1 MCGICGIL
9 NFHSLYSFQE
19 KQNILSHMLYLLQH
33 RGPDAFGIYLDKNI
47 GLGHTRLSIIDLE
60 RGDQPIHNED
70 KSIWIVY
77 NGEIFN
83 YPELRNDL
91 IKKGHHFYT
100 QTDTEVIVHLYEE
113 KGENLFSYLNG
124 QFALAIWDKKRNKLL
139 LARDRL
145 GIRPLFYTF
154 LNNTFIFASEIK
166 AIFALQQVPRE
177 IDLEALAQIFTFWTT
192 IIPKTIFK
200 GIFEIPPGC
209 YLVVDKKNQLK
220 IERYWQF
227 SFLEIQET
235 SSLNVKTLKEKL
247 YNLLLDAV
255 KIRLRAD
262 VPVGAYLSGGLDS
275 TIITSLIKHYFNNKL
290 KTFSIGFS
298 DQRFD
303 ETPYQKKAVEAL
315 KTDHQSIYCTYEDIG
330 KVFPKVI
337 WHTEKPVLRTAPA
350 PLYLLS
356 RLVRENHFKVVLT
369 GEGAD
374 EIFAGYNIFKEA
386 KIRYFWSKQPE
397 SKLRPLLLKKIY
409 PYIFK
414 DSDKNWAFL
423 VAFFKKHLNETHLPY
438 YSHILRWENT
448 ANLWHYFSPQI
459 KSIINGYNPIN
470 EVLSTLPH
478 EFNKWHHLSKAQ
490 YLEISIFLST
500 YLLSSQGDRMA
511 MAHSVEGRFPF
522 LDHRVVEFAAYLP
535 TFLKLNG
542 LNEKYI
548 LKETFSNLIPEIVK
562 KRPKQPYRAPISQCF
577 INERP
582 QDYVKELLSTESI
595 EKNGYFNAKIAQ
607 KLIEKYY
614 KQNGILSER
623 ENMALVGIL
632 STQLVDYLFIKNFPK
647 INFPIKDKKTM
658 RVFGHEE

>member
-9 NFHSLYSFQE
+9 NFHSFYSSQE
-19 KQNILSHMLYLLQH
+19 KQNILSRMLYLLEH

-47 GLGHTRLSIIDLE
+47 GLGHARLSIIDLE

-83 YPELRNDL
+83 YPELRDNL
-91 IKKGHHFYT
+91 IKKGHYFYT

-113 KGENLFSYLNG
+113 KGENLFNYLNG
-124 QFALAIWDKKRNKLL
+124 QFALAIWDKKRDKLL

-154 LNNTFIFASEIK
+154 SNNTFIFASEIK
-166 AIFALQQVPRE
+166 AIFTLPKVPRE
-177 IDLEALAQIFTFWTT
+177 IDLEGLAQIFTFWTT
-192 IIPKTIFK
+192 IVPKTIFK
-200 GIFEIPPGC
+200 NIYEVPPGC
-209 YLVVDKKNQLK
+209 YLTVDKNNHFK
-220 IERYWQF
+220 IGRYWQLTF
-227 SFLEIQET
+227 PETQDTSFPSNIKALEE
-235 SSLNVKTLKEKL
+235 EL

-298 DQRFD
+298 DPKFD
-303 ETPYQKKAVEAL
+303 ETPYQKKVVEAL

-337 WHTEKPVLRTAPA
+337 WHTEKPILRTAPA

-356 RLVRENHFKVVLT
+356 KLVRENQFKVVLT

-374 EIFAGYNIFKEA
+374 EMFAGYNIFKEA
-386 KIRYFWSKQPE
+386 KIRYFWSKKPD

-414 DSDKNWAFL
+414 DSNKNWAFL
-423 VAFFKKHLNETHLPY
+423 VAFFKKHLNETHLPH

-448 ANLWHYFSPQI
+448 ANLWRYFSPQI
-459 KSIINGYNPIN
+459 RSIINGYNPIN
-470 EVLSTLPH
+470 EVLDTLPPD
-478 EFNKWHHLSKAQ
+478 FNKWHLLSKAQ

-548 LKETFSNLIPEIVK
+548 LKQTFSHLIPEVVK

-577 INERP
+577 INEKS

-595 EKNGYFNAKIAQ
+595 EKNGYFNAKIVQ
-607 KLIEKYY
+607 KLIEKCY
-614 KQNGILSER
+614 KQNGVLSER

-632 STQLVDYLFIKNFPK
+632 STQLLDHLFIRNFPRIESSLTK
-647 INFPIKDKKTM
+647 NIK
-658 RVFGHEE
+658 VFSHER